1 MHFSSRHPG
10 RCNRH
15 LFRVVALVFGTL
27 DTSSSYADDAR
38 HADQVH
44 LAFLGDARYSVAWAG
59 AGALLGAHVRF
70 WTDRNEERRRAPAEE
85 FAWGRGERKRYGYGA
100 VLDRLGPGLVVHY
113 VVADSGGG
121 LVEERVFRTEPT
133 ADQPFTIVA
142 WGDLGTHE
150 ASAQSV
156 RMATD
161 DAPSILLHA
170 GDLAYAG
177 GDQRVWD
184 RWFRMIE
191 PLAAT
196 VPYMP
201 APGNHEYERGR
212 GCSTYS
218 ARFYLPGNERYY
230 TTRWGSVD
238 VLFLDTEEDLSL
250 GSVQYRFAEG
260 ALAGFDTD
268 SERWKLIVL
277 HKPLWSSG
285 RHGSSP
291 KIARALTPLLH
302 RYDVD
307 LVLAGHDHNFERAW
321 PLWGRKI
328 LRPVGRRSWGSLG
341 FDHLVTGTA
350 GRPTYRGGYSDF
362 TAYQVSRI
370 HYSRIRVEGDRL
382 RIDAVGVPSGEVF
395 HAWEI
400 AAGWTD
406 CPALAAAERVEGGRE
421 RLPALRSFRDGVL
434 AGLPGGRDLVGD
446 YYRNGGEVLRLLDGN
461 EAASELAGELLV
473 ALGDGVAAEGGGWV
487 PDRSARDGVAKLART
502 LAGGAKPNLAALL
515 GGLAGTIEAA
525 PGGSDLRAISVMV
538 IEGLKEHPAMRQ

>member
-1 MHFSSRHPG
+1 MLG
-10 RCNRH
+10 
-15 LFRVVALVFGTL
+15 ALALIVLGT
-27 DTSSSYADDAR
+27 TSALAYDAR
-38 HADQVH
+38 HADQIH
-44 LAFLGDARYSVAWAG
+44 LAYLGDARYSVAWAG
-59 AGALLGAHVRF
+59 SGTLRGVHVRF
-70 WTDRNEERRRAPAEE
+70 WIEGSEERRRAPAEE
-85 FAWGRGERKRYGYGA
+85 FVWGRGARKRYGYGA
-100 VLDRLGPGLVVHY
+100 VLDRLGTGLVVHY
-113 VVADSGGG
+113 VVADSSGG
-121 LVEERVFRTEPT
+121 LVEERVFGTEP
-133 ADQPFTIVA
+133 AASQPFTMVA

-156 RMATD
+156 RMATH

-177 GDQRVWD
+177 GDQSAWD

-212 GCSTYS
+212 GCSTYR

-230 TTRWGSVD
+230 TLRWGSVD
-238 VLFLDTEEDLSL
+238 VLFLDTEEDLSA
-250 GSVQYRFAEG
+250 GSVQHRFAEG
-260 ALAGFDTD
+260 ALAGFDLE
-268 SERWKLIVL
+268 SERWKVVVL

-307 LVLAGHDHNFERAW
+307 LVLAGHDHNFERSW

-328 LRPVGRRSWGSLG
+328 LRPEGKRSWGSLG
-341 FDHLVTGTA
+341 FDHVVTGTA

-362 TAYQVSRI
+362 TAYQASRI

-382 RIDAVGVPSGEVF
+382 RIEAVGVPSGKVF

-400 AAGWTD
+400 AATSSD
-406 CPALAAAERVEGGRE
+406 CPALGVAERVERGRG
-421 RLPALRSFRDGVL
+421 RLPALRAFRDGVL
-434 AGLPGGRDLVGD
+434 AALPGGRELVGD
-446 YYRNGGEVLRLLDGN
+446 YHRHGGEVIGLL
-461 EAASELAGELLV
+461 E
-473 ALGDGVAAEGGGWV
+473 GDGAALTIAGGLLAAVGAGLAAEGGRWV
-487 PDRSARDGVAKLART
+487 PDRSVRSRVVELARA
-502 LAGGAKPNLAALL
+502 LAGRATPDLAARL
-515 GGLAGTIEAA
+515 GGLARGIEGA
-525 PGGSDLRAISVMV
+525 PAGSDLRAISVML
-538 IEGLKEHPAMRQ
+538 IDALGADGGGSEEISK